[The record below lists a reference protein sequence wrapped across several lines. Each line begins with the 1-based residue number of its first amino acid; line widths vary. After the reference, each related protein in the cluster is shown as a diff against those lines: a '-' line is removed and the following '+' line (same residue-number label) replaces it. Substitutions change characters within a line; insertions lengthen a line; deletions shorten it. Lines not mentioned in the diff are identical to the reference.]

1 MSSAA
6 LIRSLGVY
14 RFPVPFKVVFRH
26 ASASRSEA
34 DNIIVAAC
42 GPDGMTGYGEG
53 CPRKY
58 VTGETAASA
67 AAFVRKHRASI
78 AAAVGDIAEL
88 HEWTRAH
95 LDEIDANP
103 AAFCAVE
110 IAVLDL
116 LGKVRGCPAEDILG
130 VSRLAGAF
138 RYTAVLGDA
147 DLPAFE
153 RQAAQ
158 YREMGFR
165 DFKVKVSGNAVRD
178 RRKLALL
185 AATGRG
191 PPPRIR
197 LDANNL
203 WAVAPEATCYLKALD
218 ANVFAIEEPLAPGD
232 FAGCAAIAAECGTS
246 IILDESLTRIEQLH
260 ALDGPT
266 SWIVN
271 LRVSKM
277 GGLLRSLA
285 LAQEAARRGIGLI
298 VGAQVGET
306 SILTRAAL
314 TVMNTHRESLLASEG
329 AFGTL
334 LLKRD
339 LCEPCLMF
347 SREGLLTLPG
357 TLDPAASGL
366 GLRVRPALLEP
377 A

>member
-1 MSSAA
+1 MSEIAA
-6 LIRSLGVY
+6 LR
-14 RFPVPFKVVFRH
+14 
-26 ASASRSEA
+26 
-34 DNIIVAAC
+34 
-42 GPDGMTGYGEG
+42 
-53 CPRKY
+53 
-58 VTGETAASA
+58 
-67 AAFVRKHRASI
+67 
-78 AAAVGDIAEL
+78 
-88 HEWTRAH
+88 EWTRAH
-95 LDEIDANP
+95 RAEIDANP
-103 AAFCAVE
+103 AAFCAME

-116 LGKVRGCPAEDILG
+116 LGKVRGCPVEDILG
-130 VSRLAGAF
+130 VSRLTGAF

-165 DFKVKVSGNAVRD
+165 DFKVKVSGDADRD

-185 AATGRG
+185 AAAGRG

-203 WAVAPEATCYLKALD
+203 WAAAPEAIRYLKALN

-232 FAGCAAIAAECGTS
+232 FPGCATIAAECRTS
-246 IILDESLTRIEQLH
+246 IILDESLTRIEQLR
-260 ALDGPT
+260 ALDAPT
-266 SWIVN
+266 PWIVN

-285 LAQEAARRGIGLI
+285 LAQEASRRGIGLI

-314 TVMNTHRESLLASEG
+314 TLMNEHRESLLASEG

-347 SREGLLTLPG
+347 SREGLLTLPE
-357 TLDPAASGL
+357 TLDPVAPGL
-366 GLRVRPALLEP
+366 GLRVNSTLLES